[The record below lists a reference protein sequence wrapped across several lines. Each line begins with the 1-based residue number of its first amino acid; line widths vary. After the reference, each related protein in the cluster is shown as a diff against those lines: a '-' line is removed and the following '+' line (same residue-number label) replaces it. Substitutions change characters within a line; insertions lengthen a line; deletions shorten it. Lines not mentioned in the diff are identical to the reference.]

1 MNVQGELLEIYFFEI
16 AVKGVN
22 ILQVLLKN
30 GAVAMLFNNQLVCFF
45 EAFYGGN
52 DVLLIMMPQV
62 QALYDPPLVRV
73 PPLRTQT
80 ISASHSFN
88 NERHFSLLKY
98 RWKLTYG
105 SNISYNTA
113 KEIFLFGLPKRGLF
127 SHDLFHR

>member
-52 DVLLIMMPQV
+52 DVLLVMMPQV
-62 QALYDPPLVRV
+62 QALYDPPLVR
-73 PPLRTQT
+73 
-80 ISASHSFN
+80 ASRRASTN
-88 NERHFSLLKY
+88 
-98 RWKLTYG
+98 
-105 SNISYNTA
+105 
-113 KEIFLFGLPKRGLF
+113 
-127 SHDLFHR
+127 